1 MSNAAQE
8 APWEKRRFTYADY
21 ASWELKEG
29 ERFELINGEAF
40 MLAAPADVH
49 QATSG
54 EIFRHIANFLVG
66 KPCKVRAAPYDVRL
80 FYDEDG
86 KDDTVV
92 QPDITVICDE
102 NKRGA
107 EGCRGAPDMII
118 EILSPSTASVDRVK
132 KFRLYQQAGVREYW
146 IVDPETKSVQVCVR
160 SGEDYI
166 VSVYEA
172 GETVP
177 VTVLAGCGVPLSD
190 IFPAE
195 AS

>member
-1 MSNAAQE
+1 MSDAAQ
-8 APWEKRRFTYADY
+8 AVPWEKRRFTYADY
-21 ASWELKEG
+21 TSWELKEG

-49 QATSG
+49 QAISAELTAQ
-54 EIFRHIANFLVG
+54 FVVFLRG

-102 NKRGA
+102 KKRGA
-107 EGCRGAPDMII
+107 EGCRGAPDMVI
-118 EILSPSTASVDRVK
+118 EILSPSTASMDRVK

-160 SGEDYI
+160 SGEHYI
-166 VSVYEA
+166 VSMYEA

-177 VTVLAGCGVPLSD
+177 VTVLSGCAVPLQD

-195 AS
+195 T